1 VTESVAERTGV
12 CDCGAGV
19 VESTPAP
26 IFNLPGL
33 SALAYRVGTHARFK
47 QTMLAGLSRH
57 AALRPLTTRE
67 DDDPTIALV
76 DAWAAALD
84 VLTFYQERLANEGY
98 LLTAVEQRSI
108 RELARAIGYELGP
121 GVAADTR
128 LAFELETAPGAPES
142 AVLAVGTKVQSVPGQ
157 DELPQTFETVE
168 EIEARQE
175 WNALRV
181 RRFDPVPPV
190 GAAELYL
197 KGNATNLHAGDRI
210 LLIARGGDWATH
222 RLSTVREDLD
232 ANITRVAWK
241 EEASSSGTLVLGPQ
255 TEALRVFALRVRAS
269 LFGHN
274 APDWTAMPTE
284 VQTAY
289 GGAGGADWPHIT
301 LEKVGARGGT
311 NKNQVFLDGVYPDIV
326 TGSWAVLRAPALVD
340 ALFEVVYTTEDQRT
354 DFTMSAKTT
363 RLDFGTDPNVTYRLG
378 AFNSYL
384 RETTVF
390 ARSEEIELAEWPV
403 RRPVRGT
410 SIELA
415 EPVATLPEGRRLIVT
430 GLPAYVTPGP
440 DPPWLGYW
448 INPGGGAFWLPA
460 FEGEVFRVVG
470 VAPAW
475 GTLLAWHID
484 DGKGKSG
491 TLYGGPDAL
500 VTVEPPDEAEP
511 LIEAAVTGPPP
522 VGAEL
527 QGTLE
532 LAGSLGHVY
541 DPASVRIA
549 ANVARATHGEGRKE
563 VVGGGDA
570 SVAFQRFALKD
581 KPLTYTQSAGASGS
595 ASSLSVRVNG
605 VLWHEVR
612 AFYGLGARDRVYVV
626 RIDDDGA
633 AWVEFGD
640 GATGARLTTAA
651 QSVRALYRVGT
662 GLAGE
667 VGAGKLTQLLGAPL
681 GVKAVTNPLPATGA
695 EDPETIDRA
704 RENASLTVLTFE
716 RIVSLDDV
724 EDFAAAFAGIGKA
737 QATPLWDG
745 ETEIVHLTVALADET
760 PPTPDSPTLANL
772 RDAVV
777 AKGDPHRRIQ
787 IDPYV
792 DWPFAVEAA
801 VVVDP
806 DYEAAA
812 VLAAVRAALT
822 AEFSFERRAFA
833 QSVAESEVI
842 ATIQR
847 VGGVEGVD
855 LQWLHLAGEYTLL
868 PAQRARFSGGTIIPA
883 QLLTLAPDQVKV
895 VAA

>member
-1 VTESVAERTGV
+1 MSVAERTGV
-12 CDCGAGV
+12 CDCCADV

-26 IFNLPGL
+26 ISNLPGL

-47 QTMLAGLSRH
+47 QTMLVGLSRH
-57 AALRPLTTRE
+57 GALQPLTTRE

-84 VLTFYQERLANEGY
+84 VLTFYQERLANEGF

-121 GVAADTR
+121 GVAAETR

-142 AVLAVGTKVQSVPGQ
+142 AVLPVGTKVQSIPGQ
-157 DELPQTFETVE
+157 EELPQTFETVE

-175 WNALRV
+175 WNTLQART
-181 RRFDPVPPV
+181 RRPTAPTS
-190 GAAELYL
+190 ASALYL
-197 KGNATNLHAGDRI
+197 AGTASNLAAGDRI
-210 LLIARGGDWATH
+210 LLVAKGGDWATH
-222 RLSTVREDLD
+222 RLTAVREAQDE
-232 ANITRVAWK
+232 NVTRIEWK
-241 EEASSSGTLVLGPQ
+241 EEIGWHGTLVLGPQ
-255 TEALRVFALRVRAS
+255 TEELQVFALRLRAS

-274 APDWTAMPTE
+274 APDWTAMPSE

-289 GGAGGADWPHIT
+289 GGAGGADWPNLT
-301 LEKVGARGGT
+301 LAKVGAGGGT
-311 NKNQVFLDGVYPDIV
+311 NGNRIFLDGVHPEIV
-326 TGSWAVLRAPALVD
+326 NGSWVVVRAPALAD
-340 ALFEVVYTTEDQRT
+340 ALFEVVDATEDQRT
-354 DFTMSAKTT
+354 DFTMSGKAT
-363 RLDFGTDPNVTYRLG
+363 RLDFGTGPDITYRLG
-378 AFNSYL
+378 GFDSYL

-390 ARSEEIELAEWPV
+390 ARSEELELSEWPV
-403 RRPVRGT
+403 RRPLWGA

-415 EPVATLPEGRRLIVT
+415 EPVAPLPDGSRLIVT
-430 GLPAYVTPGP
+430 GLPAYVTPET
-440 DPPWLGYW
+440 DPPWFGFW
-448 INPGGGAFWLPA
+448 INPGGGAFWVPA

-470 VAPAW
+470 VGPAW
-475 GTLLAWHID
+475 GSLLAWHID

-500 VTVEPPDEAEP
+500 VTVEPPDDAEP
-511 LIEAAVTGPPP
+511 LIEAAVTGPPTA
-522 VGAEL
+522 GDEL
-527 QGTLE
+527 QDTLA
-532 LAGSLGHVY
+532 LVASLTHVY
-541 DPASVRIA
+541 DPGSVRIA

-563 VVGGGDA
+563 VLGGGDA
-570 SVAFQRFALKD
+570 SLPFQRFALND
-581 KPLTYTQSAGASGS
+581 KPLTYTQSSGPTGS
-595 ASSLSVRVNG
+595 TTSLSVRVNG

-612 AFYGLGARDRVYVV
+612 ALYRQGPRERVYLV
-626 RIDDDGA
+626 RTDDDGTA
-633 AWVEFGD
+633 RVEFGD
-640 GATGARLTTAA
+640 GATGARLPTAA
-651 QSVRALYRVGT
+651 HNVRAAYRVGT
-662 GLAGE
+662 GLAGL

-704 RENASLTVLTFE
+704 RDNAPLTVLTFE

-745 ETEIVHLTVALADET
+745 ETEIVHLTVALADGT

-772 RDAVV
+772 REAVA
-777 AKGDPHRRIQ
+777 AKGDPHLRIQ

-792 DWPFAVEAA
+792 DRPFAVEATA
-801 VVVDP
+801 VVDP

-812 VLAAVRAALT
+812 VLDAVRAALT
-822 AEFSFERRAFA
+822 AAFSFERRAFA
-833 QSVAESEVI
+833 QAVAESEVI

-847 VGGVEGVD
+847 VEGVEGVD
-855 LQWLHLAGEYTLL
+855 LEWLHLVGEYTLL

-883 QLLTLAPDQVKV
+883 QLLTLPPDQVKV
-895 VAA
+895 TAA